1 MNGPLRILC
10 VEDLPEDAELVER
23 ELRKSGLSVDFQ
35 RVDTEEGLL
44 RALRTLSP
52 DLVVCDYSLAGWDGL
67 RAIEVVA
74 KEAPRTPVI
83 MFTGTLPDEKAVAC
97 IRAGAADYVLK
108 SHPVRLPAAVAAAM
122 RLRREEDDRSR
133 AEEALRESERRY
145 RTLVDSAPDAIVTV
159 DSGGRVRSW
168 NAAAEDMFGFAA
180 QEMMGHS
187 IHKVVPERFQQA
199 HEHHLRRHAAHVRPL
214 RSTVAVTARRRDG
227 HEFPAE
233 ISLSS
238 VREGAEVSFTA
249 MIRDASDTLAARKA
263 IEGLSRRHE
272 VLLNSAGEG
281 ILGLGD
287 DGSVTFANPVA
298 LALLG
303 RTAVDL
309 VGEDLRSFVPSCPGG
324 PSEPPCPILASL
336 KEGSAF
342 RGEADFL
349 RGDGSSFPVALSLT
363 PLEEGRGV
371 GGGVLIFEEIT
382 LRKAHEG
389 ALRASEAGY
398 RSLVDNAPYGIYRST
413 PEGRFTSVNPA
424 LVTMLGYPS
433 KAELLATGLSESVY
447 QDPGDRERLRK
458 SIGASDR
465 RFSIEADWKK
475 KDGTPLVV
483 RLSGRFLRMPDEE
496 SQGYEVFVEDLTEQR
511 LLENQLRQAQK
522 METVGQLTGGIAH
535 DFNNVLA
542 VVLLNTELALA
553 SLDRGA
559 PVEPADLRAIY
570 EAARRASSITRKLVG
585 FSRQA
590 DLQVE
595 PTNLPEVVR
604 GLTSMLR
611 TALSESVELKVEAS
625 DAVGST
631 LVDPGSIEQIILNLV
646 TNSRDALPNGGRVS
660 VKVQEVDLGEDACRR
675 RPGLTPGRHVCLT
688 VADNGIGMGVET
700 LRRVFDPFFTTKAPG
715 AGTGLGMAMVYGL
728 TKQQKGFVD
737 VESHPGAGTTTR
749 LYFPLCATLP
759 PDVREEVRAAP
770 ASAGGDTILVVEDE
784 DNLRTVTARALRS
797 RGFRVQ
803 VASNGSD
810 ALARLLEHPGTIDL
824 ILSDLVLPGMNGLEL
839 IDAVHEQHGPIPFV
853 LTSGYT
859 GQTSIE
865 RRIDPRIPFIRKP
878 WTVGDLLTVVG
889 KTLAAARSP
898 VVDRASAAR

>member
-23 ELRKSGLSVDFQ
+23 ELRKSGLSVELQ

-44 RALRTLSP
+44 AALRTLPP
-52 DLVVCDYSLAGWDGL
+52 DLVLCDYSLVGWDGL
-67 RAIEVVA
+67 RALEVVA

-83 MFTGTLPDEKAVAC
+83 MFTGTLPDQKAVAC
-97 IRAGAADYVLK
+97 IRAGAVDYVLK
-108 SHPVRLPAAVAAAM
+108 SHAVRLPAAVSAAM
-122 RLRREEDDRSR
+122 RLRQEEEDRSR
-133 AEEALRESERRY
+133 AEEALHESESRY
-145 RTLVDSAPDAIVTV
+145 RTLVDSAPDAIVTL
-159 DSGGRVRSW
+159 DSGGKVRSW
-168 NAAAEDMFGFAA
+168 NAAAEDVFGFAA
-180 QEMMGHS
+180 QEMIGHS
-187 IHKVVPERFQQA
+187 IHKVVPERFQGA
-199 HEHHLRRHAAHVRPL
+199 HEHHLERHVAHVRPL
-214 RSTVAVTARRRDG
+214 RRTVAVTARRRDG
-227 HEFPAE
+227 TEFPAE

-238 VREGAEVSFTA
+238 MRGEAEVSFTA
-249 MIRDASDTLAARKA
+249 MIRDASDALSARKA
-263 IEGLSRRHE
+263 IERLSRRHE

-281 ILGLGD
+281 ILGLD
-287 DGSVTFANPVA
+287 AEGSVTFANPGA

-303 RTAVDL
+303 RTAADL
-309 VGEDLRSFVPSCPGG
+309 VGENMRLFVPSCPGG
-324 PSEPPCPILASL
+324 PPEPPCPILANL

-342 RGEADFL
+342 RGEVDFL
-349 RGDGSSFPVALSLT
+349 RGDGSGFPVELSLT
-363 PLEEGRGV
+363 PLEEGRG
-371 GGGVLIFEEIT
+371 GDGGVLIFEEIT
-382 LRKAHEG
+382 VRRARES

-424 LVTMLGYPS
+424 LATMLGYPS
-433 KAELLATGLSESVY
+433 PAELLTTGLSESVY
-447 QDPGDRERLRK
+447 QDPGERERLKK
-458 SIGASDR
+458 SIGTSDR
-465 RFSIEADWKK
+465 RFSMEANWKK

-483 RLSGRFLRMPDEE
+483 RLSGRFVRMPDEE
-496 SQGYEVFVEDLTEQR
+496 SQVYEVFVEDLTEQR
-511 LLENQLRQAQK
+511 HLENQLRQAQK

-553 SLDRGA
+553 SLDRGG
-559 PVEPADLRAIY
+559 PVEPADLQAIY
-570 EAARRASSITRKLVG
+570 EAARRAASITRKLVG

-595 PTNLPEVVR
+595 PTTLTEVVQ

-611 TALSESVELKVEAS
+611 TAVSESVDLQVEAS
-625 DAVGST
+625 DAVGPT

-646 TNSRDALPNGGRVS
+646 TNSRDALPNGGRVG
-660 VKVQEVDLGEDACRR
+660 VTVREVDLVEDECRR
-675 RPGLTPGRHVCLT
+675 CPGLTPGRHLCLT
-688 VADNGIGMGVET
+688 VADNGIGMDAET

-737 VESHPGAGTTTR
+737 IESQPGAGTTTR
-749 LYFPLCATLP
+749 LYFPVCAPSP
-759 PDVREEVRAAP
+759 PEVRTAVRAAQ
-770 ASAGGDTILVVEDE
+770 ASAGGGTILVVEDE
-784 DNLRTVTARALRS
+784 DDLRTVTARALRS
-797 RGFRVQ
+797 RGFLVQ
-803 VASNGSD
+803 EASNGSD

-824 ILSDLVLPGMNGLEL
+824 VLSDLVLPGMSGLEL
-839 IDAVHEQHGPIPFV
+839 VDAVREQHGPIPFV

-859 GQTSIE
+859 GHTSTE

-898 VVDRASAAR
+898 GVDTAGAAR